1 MWRIKYEKRVQKD
14 LEKLKQVN
22 LLKNAKKLIEIL
34 GQNPFSPKFEK
45 LIGEFDGLFSR
56 RITLKHRLL
65 YKVDEKER
73 IVIVIAR
80 WSHYGD

>member
-22 LLKNAKKLIEIL
+22 LLKNAKKLIGIL
-34 GQNPFSPKFEK
+34 EQNPFFPKFEK

-56 RITLKHRLL
+56 RINLKHRLL
-65 YKVDEKER
+65 YRVDEKER
-73 IVIVIAR
+73 IVIVIAM